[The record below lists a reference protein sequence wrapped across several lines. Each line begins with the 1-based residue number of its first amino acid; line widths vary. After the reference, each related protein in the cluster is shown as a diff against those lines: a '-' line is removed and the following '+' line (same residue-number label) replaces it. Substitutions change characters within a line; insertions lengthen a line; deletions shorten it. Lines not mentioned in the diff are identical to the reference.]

1 MKIKMMADVKGSC
14 NESGNATR
22 IYKTDEIIDCDK
34 QWQKDIATNFLN
46 SNLAIEVKID
56 EPKETKAKTKTKKK
70 AMKKKATK
78 SKG

>member
-34 QWQKDIATNFLN
+34 QWQKDIATNFIN

-56 EPKETKAKTKTKKK
+56 EPKETKKKAVKKK
-70 AMKKKATK
+70 TTKKKATK